1 MRRNRQTSI
10 GVLTCGLVLAVGAVV
25 GATPASAASSPT
37 ELQSTV
43 QAVQNA
49 AAGSSGAGNRDGYTD
64 RTHSCVDPAAAGSG
78 LSCCSRLRPV
88 ERARW
93 HAAAEPGFDD
103 GDEHHGSVVSRG
115 ECQCA
120 DQRLLAL
127 RRHRGRRQ
135 QQLFND
141 LSRTERAGRPGR
153 RQRSDHGAGQRHR
166 SAERSGDRTR
176 ARQRLVFGIY
186 VAGRGGQRGR
196 AGKHLLGQCRSRRE
210 HFERLRH
217 HRDERPQHARRGS
230 STPKSLSASV
240 T

>member
-1 MRRNRQTSI
+1 MCNHNSSRTFARISGDSRFDGYDAGRGCRGVHPPQKRSKTMRRNRLTSI

-37 ELQSTV
+37 DLQSTV

-49 AAGSSGAGNRDGYTD
+49 TAAAVAQATGTAVPTAPS
-64 RTHSCVDPAAAGSG
+64 SCVDSAAAGSG

-88 ERARW
+88 ERARR
-93 HAAAEPGFDD
+93 HAAAEPGLDH

-115 ECQCA
+115 QCRCA

-141 LSRTERAGRPGR
+141 LSRAERAGRPGR
-153 RQRSDHGAGQRHR
+153 RQRPDHGAGQCHR
-166 SAERSGDRTR
+166 PAERSGDRTR
-176 ARQRLVFGIY
+176 AR
-186 VAGRGGQRGR
+186 
-196 AGKHLLGQCRSRRE
+196 
-210 HFERLRH
+210 ERLSL
-217 HRDERPQHARRGS
+217 RRLRRRTGR
-230 STPKSLSASV
+230 STR
-240 T
+240 TRR